1 MSSAFYD
8 PPTEM
13 SDPDTM
19 LGNISMTYGFGTQA
33 ALVEVD
39 EETGSVDVLKIVAVH
54 DAGRILNPSGA
65 EGQVQGGIVM
75 SLSYTL
81 YEQLILDEGMVMNPS
96 FADYKLPTS
105 LEIPEIEV
113 LLRWRT

>member
-1 MSSAFYD
+1 MVFSLVDPSKREEYAKILRRVHFRKNGTMIMSSAFYD

-33 ALVEVD
+33 VPLVEVD

-54 DAGRILNPSGA
+54 DAGRILTRAAPRGRSR
-65 EGQVQGGIVM
+65 EG
-75 SLSYTL
+75 S
-81 YEQLILDEGMVMNPS
+81 
-96 FADYKLPTS
+96 
-105 LEIPEIEV
+105 
-113 LLRWRT
+113 